1 MAVTTELLSSM
12 NGTTQTTTTSSTND
26 NSADAIQKRFLTIL
40 LAQLNNQD
48 PTSPLEN
55 AELTSQLAQLSTVS
69 GIEQLNSSLG
79 SLMTEM
85 QTAQSLQSANMIGH
99 SVLVSGNSVVLGSTT
114 TTEKTTDEDGNTVEK
129 DVTTRQG
136 VLGIQLDSKVDKLTV
151 SIRDASGKEVQ
162 QVDLGKQDAG
172 VLPVIWDGSTKDGGW
187 AKDGDYT
194 FTVTGSYD
202 GTSVTAKTLSFGIVG
217 SVTTATTGVK
227 LNVSGLGPIDVKD
240 VVQII

>member
-1 MAVTTELLSSM
+1 MAISTELLSSM
-12 NGTTQTTTTSSTND
+12 NGTQAQTTSSTND

-69 GIEQLNSSLG
+69 GIEQLNASLG

-99 SVLVSGNSVVLGSTT
+99 SVLVAGNKVVLGSTT
-114 TTEKTTDEDGNTVEK
+114 TTEKSVDENGNPVEK

-136 VLGIQLDSKVDKLTV
+136 VLGLNLETKVDKLTV

-162 QVDLGKQDAG
+162 KVDLGKQEAG
-172 VLPVIWDGSTKDGGW
+172 VLPVLWDGSTKDGGW
-187 AKDGDYT
+187 AKDGNYT
-194 FTVTGSYD
+194 FEVNASYD
-202 GTSVTAKTLSFGIVG
+202 GQTVKAQSLSFGIVG
-217 SVTTATTGVK
+217 SVTTAAGGVK
-227 LNVSGLGPIDVKD
+227 LNLSGLGPVDVKE

>member
-1 MAVTTELLSSM
+1 MAISTELLSSM
-12 NGTTQTTTTSSTND
+12 NGTQAQTTSSTND

-69 GIEQLNSSLG
+69 GIEQLNASLG

-99 SVLVSGNSVVLGSTT
+99 SVLVAGNKVVLGSTT
-114 TTEKTTDEDGNTVEK
+114 TTEKTVDENGDPVEK
-129 DVTTRQG
+129 EVTKRQG
-136 VLGIQLDSKVDKLTV
+136 VLGLNLDTKVDKLTV

-162 QVDLGKQDAG
+162 KVDLGKQEAG
-172 VLPVIWDGSTKDGGW
+172 VLPVLWDGSTKDGGW
-187 AKDGDYT
+187 AKDGNYT
-194 FTVTGSYD
+194 FEVNASYD
-202 GTSVTAKTLSFGIVG
+202 GKTVKAQSLSFGIVG
-217 SVTTATTGVK
+217 SVTTAAGGVK
-227 LNVSGLGPIDVKD
+227 LNLSGLGPVDVKE

>member
-12 NGTTQTTTTSSTND
+12 NGTQAQTTSTNND
-26 NSADAIQKRFLTIL
+26 NSAEGIQ
-40 LAQLNNQD
+40 QLNNQD
-48 PTSPLEN
+48 PTNPLEN

-69 GIEQLNSSLG
+69 GIEQLNASLG

-99 SVLVSGNSVVLGSTT
+99 SVLVAGNKVVLGSTT
-114 TTEKTTDEDGNTVEK
+114 TTEKTVDEDGNPVEK

-136 VLGIQLDSKVDKLTV
+136 VLGLNLETKVDKLTV

-162 QVDLGKQDAG
+162 KVDLGKQEAG
-172 VLPVIWDGSTKDGGW
+172 VLPVVWDGSTKDGGW
-187 AKDGDYT
+187 AKDGNYT
-194 FTVTGSYD
+194 FEVNASYD
-202 GTSVTAKTLSFGIVG
+202 GQTVKAQSLSFGIVG
-217 SVTTATTGVK
+217 SVTTAAGGVK
-227 LNVSGLGPIDVKD
+227 LNLSGLGPVDVKE

>member
-1 MAVTTELLSSM
+1 MAVSTELLTAM
-12 NGTTQTTTTSSTND
+12 NGTQSTDTTSSLDD

-40 LAQLNNQD
+40 LAHLNNQD

-79 SLMTEM
+79 SLMSEM

-99 SVLVSGNSVVLGSTT
+99 SVLVAGNKVVLGSTT
-114 TTEKTTDEDGNTVEK
+114 TTEEVTDANGDTVEE
-129 DVTTRQG
+129 DVTVHQG
-136 VLGIQLDSKVDKLTV
+136 VLGLNLASKVDKLNV

-162 QVDLGKQDAG
+162 MVDLGTQDAG
-172 VLPVIWDGSTKDGGW
+172 VLPVLWDGSTKDGGW
-187 AKDGDYT
+187 APDGDYT
-194 FTVTGSYD
+194 FNVTASYE
-202 GTSVTAKTLSFGIVG
+202 GTSVSAQTLSFGVVG
-217 SVTTATTGVK
+217 SVTTATSGVK
-227 LNVSGLGPIDVKD
+227 LNITGLGPIDVKE